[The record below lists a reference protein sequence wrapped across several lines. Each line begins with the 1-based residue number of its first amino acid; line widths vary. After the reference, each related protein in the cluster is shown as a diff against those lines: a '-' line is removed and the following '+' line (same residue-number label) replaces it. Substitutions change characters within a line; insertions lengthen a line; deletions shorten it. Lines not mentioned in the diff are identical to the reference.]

1 MKGLIEVIYRFGTI
15 LIWGVAI
22 IWAAGFAFLSFI
34 EGSLEGFLLGLVSLP
49 IAFVVH
55 RGLRWILAPVRKDSS
70 E

>member
-1 MKGLIEVIYRFGTI
+1 MKGLIEVIYRLGTI
-15 LIWGVAI
+15 LIWGAAI
-22 IWAAGFAFLSFI
+22 IWAGAFSFI
-34 EGSLEGFLLGLVSLP
+34 SFTEGSLEGFLFGLASLP

>member
-1 MKGLIEVIYRFGTI
+1 MKGLIEVIYRLGTI

-22 IWAAGFAFLSFI
+22 IWAAVFTFISFT
-34 EGSLEGFLLGLVSLP
+34 EGSLEGFLLGLASLP

-55 RGLRWILAPVRKDSS
+55 QGLRWILAPVRKDSS

>member
-1 MKGLIEVIYRFGTI
+1 MKNLIEVIYRLGTV
-15 LIWGVAI
+15 LIWGVAL
-22 IWAAGFAFLSFI
+22 IWAAFFGFMAFS
-34 EGSLEGFLLGLVSLP
+34 EGSAEGFFLGLASLP